1 MGKRGDGMVESKKVT
16 RSDIPDVEVIK
27 SVALDALASG
37 RARSFKSFEDEVAER
52 LNLSSQQ
59 KRYRISG
66 SETTLFSNRCE
77 KARSQ
82 LRHEGLV
89 EYPDT
94 GKVKLSEEGKRRL
107 HADEVHEPDAAK
119 TVQLPDAPPSYPS
132 VRESS
137 SLEGGVVVFP
147 EPAERPSNRAN
158 LPFILAIIG
167 LILCFTGVLAFAGV
181 LCGIAALVLRYREK
195 KTQGR
200 APTKSKATSAMS
212 VCSIVLGLVIAVG
225 IAGGGQ
231 AAAPDPSQ
239 VVMEQQP
246 SPVVQTTDD
255 ATDQQKAQAE
265 KEAAAKKAAQ
275 KEAEA
280 KKAAEKEAARQKAEE
295 EAAAQEAAEK
305 KAAEEAAAKAAE
317 EEKAAQAAA
326 EKKAAEAAE
335 AEAAAAAAAAPSSSG
350 GGDTVY
356 ITNTGAKYHLGG
368 CQYLKDSKIAIDRS
382 DAIAQGY
389 EPCKKCKP

>member
-1 MGKRGDGMVESKKVT
+1 MVESKKVT
-16 RSDIPDVEVIK
+16 RADIPDVETIK

-52 LNLSSQQ
+52 LELSSQQ

-77 KARSQ
+77 KARSE
-82 LRHEGLV
+82 LRHEGLI

-94 GKVKLSEEGKRRL
+94 GKVKLTEEGKQRL
-107 HADEVHEPDAAK
+107 HADETREPDVAK
-119 TVQLPDAPPSYPS
+119 TVQLPDALPSHPS

-137 SLEGGVVVFP
+137 SLEGGVVTFP

-158 LPFILAIIG
+158 LPLILAVIG

-200 APTKSKATSAMS
+200 VPNTSKVTPAMS
-212 VCSIVLGLVIAVG
+212 ICSIVLGLVIAVG
-225 IAGGGQ
+225 VTGGGQ

-239 VVMEQQP
+239 VVTDQQP
-246 SPVVQTTDD
+246 SSVVQTVDD
-255 ATDQQKAQAE
+255 EADQQKAQDE

-275 KEAEA
+275 KEAEV

-295 EAAAQEAAEK
+295 EAAAQAAAEK

-326 EKKAAEAAE
+326 EKKAAEAAQ
-335 AEAAAAAAAAPSSSG
+335 AEAAAAAAATAQSESG

-356 ITNTGAKYHLGG
+356 ITNTGTKYHLGG

>member
-1 MGKRGDGMVESKKVT
+1 MVESKKVT
-16 RSDIPDVEVIK
+16 RADIPDVETIK

-52 LNLSSQQ
+52 LELSSQQ

-77 KARSQ
+77 KARSE
-82 LRHEGLV
+82 LRHEGLI

-94 GKVKLSEEGKRRL
+94 GKVKLTEEGKQRL
-107 HADEVHEPDAAK
+107 HANETHEPDVAK
-119 TVQLPDAPPSYPS
+119 TAQLPDAPPSVRS

-137 SLEGGVVVFP
+137 SLEGGVVAFP
-147 EPAERPSNRAN
+147 KPAERPSNRAN
-158 LPFILAIIG
+158 LPLILAVIG
-167 LILCFTGVLAFAGV
+167 LILCFTEVLAFAGV

-200 APTKSKATSAMS
+200 VPSTSKVTPAMS
-212 VCSIVLGLVIAVG
+212 ICSIVLGLVIAVG
-225 IAGGGQ
+225 VAGGGQ
-231 AAAPDPSQ
+231 AAVPDPSQ
-239 VVMEQQP
+239 TVADQQP
-246 SPVVQTTDD
+246 SSVVQTVDD
-255 ATDQQKAQAE
+255 STDQQKAQAE

-280 KKAAEKEAARQKAEE
+280 KEAAEKEAARQKAEE
-295 EAAAQEAAEK
+295 EAAAQAAAEK

-326 EKKAAEAAE
+326 EKKAAEAAK
-335 AEAAAAAAAAPSSSG
+335 AEAAAAAAAAAQSESS

-356 ITNTGAKYHLGG
+356 ITNTGKKYHRDG
-368 CQYLKDSKIAIDRS
+368 CQHLKSSKIPIDRS
-382 DAIAQGY
+382 EAELRY
-389 EPCKKCKP
+389 KPCKTCNP